1 MASSRT
7 CFALTTATLLCGSAL
22 SAPVAA
28 PPACTAASSAQTS
41 MQMDNMI
48 SGGRCVCPA
57 NPDERC
63 PPKAQECGVYP
74 GTLTNYYKRVT
85 ADPVFKSI
93 DQCRNASGTL
103 AEPCYAWCATLCD
116 ADAKCMAYS
125 YHDKGGPACELY
137 NITTAV
143 LTDGWV
149 RDISPVICACMTV
162 ASPANRPSKRSSL
175 PARVC
180 LPAPGILPQALAA
193 LLSLCLAV
201 SLRTVY
207 MGLAC
212 LLSFLVRRLTSF
224 LFRSQE
230 EFAVGCSSKGAL
242 ADPAHCCGG
251 PPGPDPVPPPPA
263 PPAPALKC
271 NPNASPPET
280 CPNGKPCPKC
290 GKTFC
295 PCQPN

>member
-162 ASPANRPSKRSSL
+162 ASPASGQ
-175 PARVC
+175 VC
-180 LPAPGILPQALAA
+180 LLAYA
-193 LLSLCLAV
+193 YLRLASCLRHWQRFCLSV
-201 SLRTVY
+201 SPSRYVLSTWAW
-207 MGLAC
+207 LAC
-212 LLSFLVRRLTSF
+212 
-224 LFRSQE
+224 
-230 EFAVGCSSKGAL
+230 
-242 ADPAHCCGG
+242 
-251 PPGPDPVPPPPA
+251 
-263 PPAPALKC
+263 
-271 NPNASPPET
+271 
-280 CPNGKPCPKC
+280 
-290 GKTFC
+290 
-295 PCQPN
+295 

>member
-143 LTDGWV
+143 LTDGW
-149 RDISPVICACMTV
+149 
-162 ASPANRPSKRSSL
+162 
-175 PARVC
+175 
-180 LPAPGILPQALAA
+180 
-193 LLSLCLAV
+193 
-201 SLRTVY
+201 
-207 MGLAC
+207 
-212 LLSFLVRRLTSF
+212 
-224 LFRSQE
+224 E

-295 PCQPN
+295 PCPPN